1 MKGKTM
7 SAMKQPKGYGYG
19 SNAKEPSGV
28 KSSDAGGERTG
39 MIKNG
44 IAMGKADA
52 TGADKKFDG
61 GRSSG
66 ICYTHS
72 RSGKM

>member
-1 MKGKTM
+1 M
-7 SAMKQPKGYGYG
+7 SAMNQPKGYGYG
-19 SNAKEPSGV
+19 SNAKEPSGA
-28 KSSDAGGERTG
+28 KASDSSGERSG

-52 TGADKKFDG
+52 VGADKKFDG
-61 GRSSG
+61 GRHSG

-72 RSGKM
+72 RVGK

>member
-1 MKGKTM
+1 M
-7 SAMKQPKGYGYG
+7 SAMNQPKGYGYG

-28 KSSDAGGERTG
+28 KASDAGGERSG

-44 IAMGKADA
+44 IAMGKADNISP
-52 TGADKKFDG
+52 DKKFDG

-66 ICYTHS
+66 ICYTHE
-72 RSGKM
+72 RGGK

>member
-1 MKGKTM
+1 MKEKTM
-7 SAMKQPKGYGYG
+7 SAMKQPAGYGYG

-28 KSSDAGGERTG
+28 KASDAGGERMG

-44 IAMGKADA
+44 VAMGKADA
-52 TGADKKFDG
+52 TGADKKFNG

-66 ICYTHS
+66 VCYSHS
-72 RSGKM
+72 RGGK

>member
-7 SAMKQPKGYGYG
+7 SAMNQPKGYGYG
-19 SNAKEPSGV
+19 SNSKEPSGV
-28 KSSDAGGERTG
+28 KASDAGGERKG

-61 GRSSG
+61 GRTSG
-66 ICYTHS
+66 VCYTHS
-72 RSGKM
+72 RNGKM

>member
-19 SNAKEPSGV
+19 ENAKEPKGV
-28 KSSDAGGERTG
+28 KASDAGGERKE

-44 IAMGKADA
+44 IGMGMADNISP
-52 TGADKKFDG
+52 DKQFNG

-66 ICYTHS
+66 ICYTHV
-72 RSGKM
+72 RGGK

>member
-1 MKGKTM
+1 
-7 SAMKQPKGYGYG
+7 
-19 SNAKEPSGV
+19 V

-52 TGADKKFDG
+52 TGANKKFDG
-61 GRSSG
+61 GRTSG
-66 ICYTHS
+66 VCYTHS
-72 RSGKM
+72 RGGK

>member
-1 MKGKTM
+1 M
-7 SAMKQPKGYGYG
+7 SAMNQPKGYGYG

-28 KSSDAGGERTG
+28 KSSDAGGERKG

-66 ICYTHS
+66 VCYTHS